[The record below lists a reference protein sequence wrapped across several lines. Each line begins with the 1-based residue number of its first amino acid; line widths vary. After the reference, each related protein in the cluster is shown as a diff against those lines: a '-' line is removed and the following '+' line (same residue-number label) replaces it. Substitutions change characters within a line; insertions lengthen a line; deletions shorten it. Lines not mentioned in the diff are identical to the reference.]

1 MKNLFLS
8 ILLISLTVI
17 PFLRCSK
24 EKEPGIPDPLE
35 ITLTSGDVTTFGG
48 SDGSVTMEVTGGVI
62 PYTYLWSNGETTKDL
77 EGLVA
82 GEYSVIVR
90 DAVDST
96 AMDTVIINQPVPE
109 NMVID
114 VQGNIYPT
122 VKIGTQTWMQQ
133 NLRVTVA
140 PDGSSVTAYVYN
152 NDEENAKTYGRL
164 YTWNTAMNGSTE
176 EGAQGLCPA
185 GWHIPSDNEWK
196 ILEIYLGMTQA
207 EADLVNVWRGQGV
220 GTKMGK
226 GGESGYE
233 ALYSGRRDSN
243 GAYWLLDQWE
253 YMWSSTEA
261 GSSAWRRC
269 LSSTATTVGRY
280 DTFTKAYGFSVRC
293 IKNK

>member
-1 MKNLFLS
+1 MKNLF
-8 ILLISLTVI
+8 IRVLLISLI
-17 PFLRCSK
+17 ALPFQRCIG
-24 EKEPGIPDPLE
+24 EKEPEIPELLE
-35 ITLTSGDVTTFGG
+35 ITLTSFDVTTFGG
-48 SDGSVTMEVTGGVI
+48 SDGSVTMDVTGGVT
-62 PYTYLWSNGETTKDL
+62 PYNYLWSNGATNKDL

-82 GEYSVIVR
+82 GEYSVIVK

-96 AMDTVIINQPVPE
+96 AMDTIVIRQPIPGNIVL
-109 NMVID
+109 D
-114 VQGNIYPT
+114 VQGNIYST

-140 PDGSSVTAYVYN
+140 PDGSPVTSYVYN
-152 NDEENAKTYGRL
+152 NNEEHAKTYGRL
-164 YTWNTAMNGSTE
+164 YTWDAAMNGSTE
-176 EGAQGLCPA
+176 EGARGLCPA
-185 GWHIPSDNEWK
+185 GWHIPSDDEWK
-196 ILEIYLGMTQA
+196 VLEMYLGMTQA

-220 GTKMGK
+220 GTKMGE

-243 GAYWLLDQWE
+243 GSYYLMDQWE

-261 GSSAWRRC
+261 GTSAWRRC

-293 IKNK
+293 VKDE